1 MNRVSLNHFVRVTW
15 LFLFFLSKFKISNFK
30 QHFEEFLSEKY
41 FRNWN
46 IFKKEIFHKNEQ
58 TLHNQK
64 FSYSYDSRYMSPK
77 FNQINQIQSNS
88 RNLWS
93 EPGLIIFIIC
103 DEFCFRGIVRHNAP
117 KILSSSQ
124 ENIKKI
130 RSGFDCFIDYQMI
143 SNALFIFIVV
153 YLLF

>member
-15 LFLFFLSKFKISNFK
+15 LFLFFYRNLKFRIFK

-64 FSYSYDSRYMSPK
+64 ISYSYDSRYMSPK

-88 RNLWS
+88 RNLWF

-103 DEFCFRGIVRHNAP
+103 EDFCFRGIVRHNAP
-117 KILSSSQ
+117 KILSSSKG
-124 ENIKKI
+124 NIKW
-130 RSGFDCFIDYQMI
+130 
-143 SNALFIFIVV
+143 
-153 YLLF
+153 